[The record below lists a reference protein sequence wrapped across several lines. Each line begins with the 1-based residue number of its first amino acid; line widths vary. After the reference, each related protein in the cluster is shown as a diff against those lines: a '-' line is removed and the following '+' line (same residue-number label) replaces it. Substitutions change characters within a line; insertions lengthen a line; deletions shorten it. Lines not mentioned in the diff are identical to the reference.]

1 MVVMQCVGAA
11 FAFAAV
17 WIATKYLGADGY
29 GEIAAI
35 IAAAQIVQIFTA
47 WTAIAL
53 SRYGTEEFVV
63 TGRITQSFWARF
75 FILLPN
81 TLVIL
86 ALSFL
91 WLPQL
96 SSWLKLQPG
105 SGWLVLGFFVAIS
118 VWMHVQHSL
127 LGAKL
132 PRVNSTLLAV
142 ERAITVIL
150 MLVLVWFG
158 RLDPATAV
166 GAYILS
172 QFFVSA
178 VGLIMLR
185 GLVSWK
191 FELDVDALKKILKF
205 SYPLFFAFFVLNLS
219 NSYID
224 AIFISQYLTKADLGI
239 YSIAYQFNGMFLQ
252 FPLLAGSLLGT
263 LFVTLRT
270 NNGFEKVRTYMQDV
284 LPVLT
289 AAAGL
294 GIMVIVLVSGI
305 FIGFAF
311 GENGPQITSI
321 LTILALSTVFAAP
334 CMFGYMPFF
343 NSLSASYFWT
353 IYTAVAAGIN
363 IVGDIFLIPRY
374 GLLGSALA
382 TVLGQALAFV
392 VIVILV
398 NRKYDLKH
406 RWTVQATVPAVAG
419 VWIAYWSGNMFYGL
433 GGVILLT
440 GLLILVYRKIF
451 TRGVRMLI
459 NYKSTIALQ

>member
-1 MVVMQCVGAA
+1 MQCAGAA

-17 WIATKYLGADGY
+17 WVATKYLGTDGY

-53 SRYGTEEFVV
+53 SRYGTEEFVG
-63 TGRITQSFWARF
+63 TGHITQSFWARL

-81 TLVIL
+81 TLLIL
-86 ALSFL
+86 VLSFL
-91 WLPQL
+91 WLPKL
-96 SSWLKLQPG
+96 SSWLKLEPG
-105 SGWLVLGFFVAIS
+105 SGWLVLAFFIAIS

-132 PRVNSTLLAV
+132 PRAHGTLLAV

-150 MLVLVWFG
+150 MLVLIWFG

-191 FELDVDALKKILKF
+191 FELDIDALKKILKF

-224 AIFISQYLTKADLGI
+224 AIFISQYMTKADLGI

-270 NNGFEKVRTYMQDV
+270 KNDFEKVRTYMQDV

-289 AAAGL
+289 AFAGL
-294 GIMVIVLVSGI
+294 GIMVIVLLSGI
-305 FIGFAF
+305 FIGTAL
-311 GENGPQITSI
+311 GENGLQIASV

-334 CMFGYMPFF
+334 CLFGYVPFF

-353 IYTAVAAGIN
+353 IYTSVAAGIN
-363 IVGDIFLIPRY
+363 IIGDIFLIPRY

-392 VIVILV
+392 VIVRLV
-398 NRKYDLKH
+398 NRKFDLKH
-406 RWTVQATVPAVAG
+406 KWTVQATVPATAG
-419 VWIAYWSGNMFYGL
+419 VCIAFWSGNIFYGL
-433 GGVILLT
+433 AAAILLT
-440 GLLILVYRKIF
+440 SLLLLLYRKIF
-451 TRGVRMLI
+451 ARGVRLLI
-459 NYKSTIALQ
+459 SYKSTITPR